1 VRRKLSILFP
11 VFLVVAFAGALL
23 AAQSFRSQARLFPIV
38 IGIVGLGLAVLALV
52 LEVRRQAGG
61 EAAAAT
67 TALDTLDL
75 VQAQRRTAI
84 IMGWIV
90 GFVVAVWLLGFFVA
104 VPLLSLAYLRLT
116 ARERWPVSLAY
127 AAVSGI
133 VFYGLFGIAVRIPF
147 DSGMLT
153 YWLLG

>member
-1 VRRKLSILFP
+1 VRHKLSILFS
-11 VFLVVAFAGALL
+11 VFLVVAFAWALL

-38 IGIVGLGLAVLALV
+38 IGIVGLSLALLALA
-52 LEVRRQAGG
+52 LEIRRQAAG
-61 EAAAAT
+61 EPSAASMT
-67 TALDTLDL
+67 MDTLDL

-90 GFVVAVWLLGFFVA
+90 GFVVVVWLVGFFVA

-116 ARERWPVSLAY
+116 AREGWPVSLAY

-133 VFYGLFGIAVRIPF
+133 VFYALFGIAVRIPF
-147 DSGMLT
+147 EPGMLT
-153 YWLLG
+153 YWFMG

>member
-1 VRRKLSILFP
+1 MRHKLSILFS
-11 VFLVVAFAGALL
+11 VFLVVAFAWALL

-38 IGIVGLGLAVLALV
+38 IGIVGLGLALLQ
-52 LEVRRQAGG
+52 LIIEVRRRAGEDASG
-61 EAAAAT
+61 AAT
-67 TALDTLDL
+67 TIDTLDL

-84 IMGWIV
+84 VMGWIV

-116 ARERWPVSLAY
+116 AREGWPVSLSY

-133 VFYGLFGIAVRIPF
+133 VFYALFGIAVRIPF
-147 DSGMLT
+147 DAGMLT
-153 YWLLG
+153 YWLMG